1 MFRQHG
7 QALGCSFVEDVSS
20 LLVLPGRRCHEL
32 TPGPRG
38 WWRSRQVL
46 QSHVIFLSLCWDFLV
61 NFEMGVLFYSK
72 AQELGD
78 MKRGG
83 RGDMD

>member
-1 MFRQHG
+1 MLFCGGRELVVSLTWQMLSRADTRSSRVVEI
-7 QALGCSFVEDVSS
+7 QA
-20 LLVLPGRRCHEL
+20 
-32 TPGPRG
+32 GPAEQCDF
-38 WWRSRQVL
+38 S
-46 QSHVIFLSLCWDFLV
+46 LSLCQDFLV